1 MKNKYTGVLYIRK
14 KTYGTIYLK
23 LTFFTFAF
31 VCVDA
36 ECRESLMTM
45 NEPNPGNVKAEVGFL
60 WINCLPD
67 LIKLCLPIYRGKFT
81 FFLNISR
88 YFLIKFI

>member
-1 MKNKYTGVLYIRK
+1 MALRMKNKYTGVLYIRK
-14 KTYGTIYLK
+14 KTYGTIYLI

-31 VCVDA
+31 ICVDA

-45 NEPNPGNVKAEVGFL
+45 NKPNPGNVKAEVGFL

-67 LIKLCLPIYRGKFT
+67 LIKLCVCP
-81 FFLNISR
+81 
-88 YFLIKFI
+88 FIGEILHFS